1 MANLNNNERL
11 NLNKLINESDCENN
25 TDHIRKVKHSVLIR
39 NDFRKMDNLK
49 TTHKDMRILDN
60 EKFQQICQRE
70 CSFLF
75 TNYSDI
81 FNRLIKDELD
91 LTIMTKLLT
100 ILKLIEDGRADQHEA
115 SVIVGKVLK
124 ELYVDSALK
133 KCKKRD
139 EEQDALEKEK
149 EEEVQYKEEKPIT
162 WAEWRTRRQQIIEN
176 LEKVKQN

>member
-1 MANLNNNERL
+1 M
-11 NLNKLINESDCENN
+11 
-25 TDHIRKVKHSVLIR
+25 
-39 NDFRKMDNLK
+39 
-49 TTHKDMRILDN
+49 
-60 EKFQQICQRE
+60 
-70 CSFLF
+70 
-75 TNYSDI
+75 
-81 FNRLIKDELD
+81 
-91 LTIMTKLLT
+91 
-100 ILKLIEDGRADQHEA
+100 
-115 SVIVGKVLK
+115 K

>member
-100 ILKLIEDGRADQHEA
+100 ILKLIEDGKVDQHEG
-115 SVIVGKVLK
+115 SVLVGRLLK
-124 ELYVDSALK
+124 ELYVDSAIK
-133 KCKKRD
+133 HG
-139 EEQDALEKEK
+139 
-149 EEEVQYKEEKPIT
+149 
-162 WAEWRTRRQQIIEN
+162 EN
-176 LEKVKQN
+176 LDKQYDSEAKPEKIDGMKISWKEYKIMRG

>member
-49 TTHKDMRILDN
+49 TTHKDMRTLDN

-100 ILKLIEDGRADQHEA
+100 ILKLIEDGKVDQHEG
-115 SVIVGKVLK
+115 SVLVGRLLK
-124 ELYVDSALK
+124 ELYVDSAIK
-133 KCKKRD
+133 HG
-139 EEQDALEKEK
+139 
-149 EEEVQYKEEKPIT
+149 
-162 WAEWRTRRQQIIEN
+162 EN
-176 LEKVKQN
+176 LDKQYDSEAKPEKVDGMKISWKEYKIMRG